1 MKSFSR
7 RQLLRSSGAVTAS
20 ALLAGL
26 GIAPSAQAHN
36 SGGANENPNDNFYNG
51 TSTPIKYK
59 CTVYW
64 SGGGSYDMGTK
75 TIQPGDTAYWEV
87 INPGSSWHTIL
98 EEVP

>member
-20 ALLAGL
+20 ALLGGL

-51 TSTPIKYK
+51 TSAPIKYQ
-59 CTVYW
+59 CIVHW
-64 SGGGSYDMGTK
+64 DGGGSYDMGIK
-75 TIQPGDTAYWEV
+75 TIQPGDTAYWEAL
-87 INPGSSWHTIL
+87 NPGHGWSTELI
-98 EEVP
+98 EVP